1 MELGSDPHRRPATQ
15 SFERVFTEGQVE
27 SVSIT
32 SAPAKPRPA
41 CGGLFGEADLSQE
54 RLLRRNVTFLA
65 ISALCMLSSGAIGLW
80 ARSSASWTDAGH
92 VISFIGLALG
102 LPMYWIAVKTVVLAR
117 SKLTTE
123 VFITIALA
131 AVTYEGQYW
140 YAAWVVFVLWLGET
154 LMAWAGR
161 QARSAVGAL
170 LGLIPRQARVAGP
183 DGTRMVPVEQV
194 EVGDIVVVHPG
205 ERIPLDGVLVQGE
218 TTVDE
223 SMLTGEAVPA
233 DHTVGDHLF
242 AGTANLHA
250 TIRVRATTTTEDNT
264 VTGIVTLMRQ
274 AQAAHIP
281 AKRTVD
287 LFLRWFLPLV
297 LAGAALTGFL
307 TGSLERVAAILLVIT
322 PCAFSASTP
331 LALIATIG
339 VAARLG
345 IVIKGGTCI
354 EALSRVDVVLLDKTG
369 TLTASTPQLSVIE
382 AIGRTDDEVLTA
394 AAIAERPSSHPLA
407 RAVCAAADERGL
419 AEVEPDEFELASGHG
434 VIASYAGHRL
444 AVGSARFLDRR
455 DDLVVP
461 GSARD
466 RAASLEAAGY
476 TIAYVL
482 EQDTVI
488 GILGFLAQ
496 PRPSA
501 PAVIA
506 GLRRLGMR
514 RLIMVTGDRSRP
526 ARAVAARLGID
537 HEAEATPAGKL
548 SIVRRWQD
556 EGHTVAMV
564 GDGINDATALAAAD
578 VGIAMVSAG
587 AEVSALAADVV
598 IHGDRLSRV
607 LAAARLSRRGTNTIK
622 TNILFATG
630 YNLIGL
636 MLALAGVIGPG
647 EAVLFHCGSF
657 ITVVLNSAFM
667 LSYNPKVPDEPAA
680 DKEQPSQV
688 VATAA

>member
-1 MELGSDPHRRPATQ
+1 MT
-15 SFERVFTEGQVE
+15 
-27 SVSIT
+27 SVSLT

-41 CGGLFGEADLSQE
+41 GGLFGEADLSQE
-54 RLLRRNVTFLA
+54 RLLHRNFTFLA
-65 ISALCMLSSGAIGLW
+65 VSALCMGSSGLIALW
-80 ARSSASWTDAGH
+80 GKSSVPWTGAGH

-102 LPMYWIAVKTVVLAR
+102 LPMYWIAVKTVILAR
-117 SKLTTE
+117 NKLTTE

-131 AVTYEGQYW
+131 AVVYEGQYW
-140 YAAWVVFVLWLGET
+140 YAAWVVFILWLGET

-170 LGLIPRQARVAGP
+170 LGLIPREARVAGP

-194 EVGDIVVVHPG
+194 EVGDVVVVNPG
-205 ERIPLDGVLVQGE
+205 ERIPTDGILVQGE

-223 SMLTGEAVPA
+223 SMITGEAVPA
-233 DHTVGDHLF
+233 DHAVGDHLY
-242 AGTANLHA
+242 AGTVNLHA
-250 TIRVRATTTTEDNT
+250 TVRIRATTTTEDNT
-264 VTGIVTLMRQ
+264 VASIVTLMRQ

-297 LAGAALTGFL
+297 LLSAAVTGFL

-354 EALSRVDVVLLDKTG
+354 EALSRVSVVLLDKTG

-382 AIGRTDDEVLTA
+382 AIGRTEDEVLTV

-407 RAVCAAADERGL
+407 RAVCAAASERDL
-419 AEVEPDEFELASGHG
+419 AVVDPDEFELASGHG
-434 VIASYAGHRL
+434 VIASYAGHRI

-461 GSARD
+461 GSVRD

-496 PRPSA
+496 PRASA
-501 PAVIA
+501 SAVIA
-506 GLRRLGMR
+506 GLRDLGIR
-514 RLIMVTGDRSRP
+514 QLIMVTGDRSRP
-526 ARAVAARLGID
+526 ARAVAAQLGIE

-607 LAAARLSRRGTNTIK
+607 LAAARLARRGTNTIK
-622 TNILFATG
+622 TNIVFATG

-636 MLALAGVIGPG
+636 GLALTGVIGPG

-657 ITVVLNSAFM
+657 ISVVLNSAFM
-667 LSYNPKVPDEPAA
+667 LGYDPKLPDEPAD
-680 DKEQPSQV
+680 DKEPSSQLI
-688 VATAA
+688 ATAA